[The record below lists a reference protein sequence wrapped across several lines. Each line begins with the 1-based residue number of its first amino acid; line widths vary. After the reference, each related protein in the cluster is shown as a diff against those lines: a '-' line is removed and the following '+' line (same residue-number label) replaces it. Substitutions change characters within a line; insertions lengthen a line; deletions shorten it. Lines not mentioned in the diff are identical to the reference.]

1 MKNIVLTLS
10 LMMVGL
16 MSFGQTG
23 IGTPNPD
30 PSAQLDVYST
40 DKGML
45 IPRVEL
51 SQVID
56 NSPIGNDVANGLL
69 VFNTADQNDVTPG
82 FYYWYNDRWQRL
94 IPQGAATMSKV
105 FYMPAVLFDTST
117 LGAQTKD
124 LHQEYINQFTGQ
136 NPTFASSDGAPS
148 EIPNI
153 PDAQDLYYYVI
164 DYDEDVIENVSID
177 ADGIMSYDVIGHAGQ
192 YSFVNI
198 VFVVKD

>member
-51 SQVID
+51 NQTTD
-56 NSPIGNDVANGLL
+56 NAPIGNDIADGLM

-82 FYYWYNDRWQRL
+82 FYYWYNNKWQRL
-94 IPQGAATMSKV
+94 IPDGAATMSKV

-117 LGAQTKD
+117 LGADQTKN
-124 LHQEYINQFTGQ
+124 LHDEYMSQFTG
-136 NPTFASSDGAPS
+136 TDLIGSDQAPS
-148 EIPNI
+148 AIPNI
-153 PDAQDLYYYVI
+153 PDPEDLYYYITSYDKDVI
-164 DYDEDVIENVSID
+164 DNVSID
-177 ADGIMSYDVIGHAGQ
+177 ADGTMHYDVIGHAGQ